1 MRSPHPLTSAGHLL
15 LTGAAGQL
23 TQVLRGA
30 LGSLCQEEGFSGI
43 RLSDRQALPG
53 ALDRHEQFIRC
64 DLSDGAAMQALLRDV
79 SAVVHLG
86 GEAGEGPFEPILEAN
101 VRGVYHLYEA
111 ARLAG
116 TRRVVLASSN
126 HVTGCYPQGERL
138 DPCIH
143 RPRPDGFYGVSKLF
157 GEHMA
162 QLYWDR
168 CGIETVNLRL
178 GTVAE
183 APQDRRAL
191 STWLSHGDFAR
202 LVLACL
208 RAPRVGCLTVYG
220 VSGNA
225 ARWWTDSGWQ
235 TLGYAP
241 QDSADPWQPMLQDLA
256 PPEDTPMAWLQGGS
270 FLSLG
275 EFSHAVAGHDA
286 GVPAPRLAA
295 KE

>member
-1 MRSPHPLTSAGHLL
+1 
-15 LTGAAGQL
+15 
-23 TQVLRGA
+23 
-30 LGSLCQEEGFSGI
+30 
-43 RLSDRQALPG
+43 
-53 ALDRHEQFIRC
+53 
-64 DLSDGAAMQALLRDV
+64 

-86 GEAGEGPFEPILEAN
+86 GVAGEGPFEPILEAN

-126 HVTGCYPQGERL
+126 HVTGCYRQGERL

-143 RPRPDGFYGVSKLF
+143 KPRPDGFYGVSKLF

-178 GTVAE
+178 GTVTE
-183 APQDRRAL
+183 VPQDRRAL
-191 STWLSHGDFAR
+191 STWLSYADFVR

-208 RAPRVGCLTVYG
+208 RAPYVGCLTVYG

-225 ARWWTDSGWQ
+225 WRWWSESGWQ
-235 TLGYAP
+235 TLGYEP
-241 QDSADPWQPMLQDLA
+241 QDSADPWQPI
-256 PPEDTPMAWLQGGS
+256 
-270 FLSLG
+270 
-275 EFSHAVAGHDA
+275 V
-286 GVPAPRLAA
+286 
-295 KE
+295 